1 MKSGIEE
8 LSDNLHRLLK
18 DAESLLKVATEG
30 ASSELSDADNA
41 ARATLHRICGHLRN
55 ARDEVTN
62 RAHKLDDEVHAHPW
76 RALLATAVLAFI
88 AGLSVRR
95 R

>member
-1 MKSGIEE
+1 MKSAIEE
-8 LSDNLHRLLK
+8 LSDNLRQLLE
-18 DAESLLKVATEG
+18 DAESLLK
-30 ASSELSDADNA
+30 
-41 ARATLHRICGHLRN
+41 

-62 RAHKLDDEVHAHPW
+62 RAHKLDGEVHAHPW
-76 RALLATAVLAFI
+76 RALLATAVLGFI